1 MYNSLNLSAIST
13 RSPRLVAAILVLPL
27 VAGLSGCGG
36 GPSLDAAFKKIFEPR
51 RTPQQYMILAVSD
64 ADPDVRRSAVA
75 KIATSKE
82 KNRDWAVRGYIAIAL
97 LEDDP
102 QARCVAI
109 RALAATRDARA
120 AETLLKLLNY
130 KDHPPA
136 EVRPPDDSTRWDAV
150 IALADLSDGAVPEE
164 SRDLARNTFI
174 AHLKSDPDRLVRGAA
189 ARGLGWYPGE
199 DVLTTLIEGLRDEDY
214 SVVHE
219 CESSLVK
226 LTGVTNYASYA
237 GWKNWAENHAN
248 APFADAG
255 AIPPSRRR
263 PYSTRWG
270 KFTYDTRQ
278 TLRYWFLPDKKESP
292 DRTDEE

>member
-1 MYNSLNLSAIST
+1 MCNSLNPSAIST
-13 RSPRLVAAILVLPL
+13 RSRRIPTLTLVLTL
-27 VAGLSGCGG
+27 AGSLSGCGG

-64 ADPDVRRSAVA
+64 ADADVRRASVA
-75 KIATSKE
+75 KIAGSKE
-82 KNRDWAVRGYIAIAL
+82 RNKEWAIRGYIAIAL

-109 RALAATRDARA
+109 RALAATRDPRA
-120 AETLLKLLNY
+120 APTLLKLLNY

-136 EVRPPDDSTRWDAV
+136 EVRPPDNATRWDAV
-150 IALADLSDGAVPEE
+150 LSLAGLSDSAVPEDARE
-164 SRDLARNTFI
+164 LAQKTLI
-174 AHLKSDPDRLVRGAA
+174 DHLKLDSDRLVRGAA
-189 ARGLGWYPGE
+189 ARGLGYYSGDE
-199 DVLTTLIEGLRDEDY
+199 SFSALIDGLRDEDY

-219 CESSLVK
+219 CESSLVR

-237 GWKNWAENHAN
+237 GWKKWAADHAE

-255 AIPPSRRR
+255 TVPASRRK

-270 KFTYDTRQ
+270 KFVFDARQ
-278 TLRYWFLPDKKESP
+278 TFRYWLLPDKKESP
-292 DRTDEE
+292 ARTDEQ

>member
-1 MYNSLNLSAIST
+1 MCNSLNPSAIST
-13 RSPRLVAAILVLPL
+13 RSRRLLIALVVLPIL
-27 VAGLSGCGG
+27 AGLSGCGG

-64 ADPDVRRSAVA
+64 ADPDVRRAAVA

-82 KNRDWAVRGYIAIAL
+82 KNRDWAIRGYVAIAL

-102 QARCVAI
+102 QARCVAV
-109 RALAATRDARA
+109 RALAATRDPRA
-120 AETLLKLLNY
+120 AETILKLLNH

-150 IALADLSDGAVPEE
+150 LALADLSDTAVAED
-164 SRDLARNTFI
+164 SRDLARKTFI
-174 AHLKSDPDRLVRGAA
+174 DRLKSDTSRFVRGAA

-199 DVLTTLIEGLRDEDY
+199 DSLAALIDGLRDEDY
-214 SVVHE
+214 SVAHE
-219 CESSLVK
+219 CESSLVR

-237 GWKNWAENHAN
+237 GWKKWAEDHAS

-255 AIPPSRRR
+255 AIPASRRK

-278 TLRYWFLPDKKESP
+278 TLRYWFLPEKKETP
-292 DRTDEE
+292 ARTDEE